1 MMTRLAIAGGVLLIG
16 SVFAAEL
23 AAAQPA
29 ALRPALT
36 AGVAVG
42 ALVEKAQWRY
52 CRYWGHECAR
62 RWGWGDFGYR
72 RCLWRHGC

>member
-29 ALRPALT
+29 ALRPTLT
-36 AGVAVG
+36 AGTAAG

-52 CRYWGHECAR
+52 CRYWRHECAR
-62 RWGWGDFGYR
+62 RWGWGDYGYR